1 MFEVMLL
8 QLRGKQII
16 DRGFHSNVDQKRSNF
31 NSLLTKVENHI
42 KKELGRE
49 KILKENQ

>member
-16 DRGFHSNVDQKRSNF
+16 DNKGFHSNVEQRKSNF
-31 NSLLTKVENHI
+31 NSLLNKVENHI
-42 KKELGRE
+42 KKELGKE
-49 KILKENQ
+49 KILK